1 MKRLLTTLVILT
13 GLIGSGG
20 AVWAQDYDKGL
31 KAAQSGDFVTALKE
45 WKPLAEQGDARA
57 QYNLGLM
64 YAKGMGATQDYAEAV
79 KWYRKAVEQGHASA
93 QYNLGV
99 MYRDG
104 EGVTQDYAEAVK
116 WFRKAADQ
124 EHAKAQYN
132 LGAMYRDGN
141 GVTQQPVDE
150 VSFLGRLVSGRE
162 YCGYGEYPAQTSL
175 WREHGD
181 QIGSLGR
188 QEYENGAIPR
198 RHGLF
203 RGSSTDDLTHQ

>member
-1 MKRLLTTLVILT
+1 MDTVI
-13 GLIGSGG
+13 
-20 AVWAQDYDKGL
+20 QDRPL
-31 KAAQSGDFVTALKE
+31 SVIVT
-45 WKPLAEQGDARA
+45 
-57 QYNLGLM
+57 
-64 YAKGMGATQDYAEAV
+64 GATSGIGQALARGFANV
-79 KWYRKAVEQGHASA
+79 GEQVLALGIGDLPPPEP
-93 QYNLGV
+93 NLS
-99 MYRDG
+99 Y
-104 EGVTQDYAEAVK
+104 E
-116 WFRKAADQ
+116 
-124 EHAKAQYN
+124 
-132 LGAMYRDGN
+132 
-141 GVTQQPVDE
+141 PVDE